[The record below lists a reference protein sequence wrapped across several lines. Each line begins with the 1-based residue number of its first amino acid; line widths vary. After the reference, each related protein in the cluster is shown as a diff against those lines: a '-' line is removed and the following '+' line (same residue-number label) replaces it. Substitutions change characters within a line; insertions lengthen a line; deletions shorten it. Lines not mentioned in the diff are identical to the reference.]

1 MARFEV
7 DVEVLEV
14 DSLRK
19 RIEQI
24 NDPLVDAAVVK
35 AITEVAKRTYATLLT
50 KMSATV
56 NLPAAYIEQRMVT
69 TPPKSVGKNTVEA
82 SIVAPVGASA
92 SKLIK
97 VNPMTTL
104 RQYGPQQLM
113 TPTKWKDSVYTP
125 RTGDALRGIPVNM
138 KQHGVSVEVLRGSRK
153 RIATAFLM
161 PLRAGTVAGAN
172 GMGVVQRDKASGKIR
187 SLKGPM
193 TFQIMRGVLPG
204 ITDDVQADL
213 AATAEREL
221 NKAIDEVLKA

>member
-1 MARFEV
+1 MARFAV

-19 RIEQI
+19 RIEKI
-24 NDPLVDAAVVK
+24 DGPLVDAAVIK
-35 AITEVAKRTYATLLT
+35 SITEVTERTYATLLK

-69 TPPKSVGKNTVEA
+69 IPPKGVGKNTVESA
-82 SIVAPVGASA
+82 IVAPVRPSA

-113 TPTKWKDSVYTP
+113 TPTKYKDGPYSL
-125 RTGDALRGIPVNM
+125 RTGDVLRGIPVNM
-138 KQHGVSVEVLRGSRK
+138 KQHGVSVEVLRGQRK
-153 RIATAFLM
+153 RIATAFLL
-161 PLRAGTVAGAN
+161 PLRRGTEAGAN
-172 GMGVVQRDKASGKIR
+172 GMGVVQRDKVSGKIR

-193 TFQIMRGVLPG
+193 TYQIMRGVLPS
-204 ITDDVQADL
+204 ITDDVGADL
-213 AATAEREL
+213 RKTTEL
-221 NKAIDEVLKA
+221 AINAAIDEALAT